1 VRFTWDPPLSQS
13 HSEKVAVMRKQ
24 TKEVD
29 FSNALPNPFFEQLSE
44 EITFRL
50 DFRSIEYFEELGRP
64 YGLLAQ
70 DMIGMY
76 LRHMAGS
83 GYKANLGILTLKE
96 REELKKSLEAEGK
109 LPLEG

>member
-1 VRFTWDPPLSQS
+1 MRKEQM
-13 HSEKVAVMRKQ
+13 HSEWV
-24 TKEVD
+24 
-29 FSNALPNPFFEQLSE
+29 PNPYFESLSK

-50 DFRSIEYFEELGRP
+50 DFRSLEYFEKLGEP
-64 YGLLAQ
+64 YGLSAEK
-70 DMIGMY
+70 MIVRY

>member
-1 VRFTWDPPLSQS
+1 
-13 HSEKVAVMRKQ
+13 MRKEEQ
-24 TKEVD
+24 QGGWM
-29 FSNALPNPFFEQLSE
+29 PNPYFEQLSE

-50 DFRSIEYFEELGRP
+50 DFRSIEYFEALGRP
-64 YGLLAQ
+64 YGLPAQ

-96 REELKKSLEAEGK
+96 REELRKTLEAEGT
-109 LPLEG
+109 LPRTA

>member
-1 VRFTWDPPLSQS
+1 
-13 HSEKVAVMRKQ
+13 MRKEEQ
-24 TKEVD
+24 QGGWM
-29 FSNALPNPFFEQLSE
+29 PNPYFEQLSE

-50 DFRSIEYFEELGRP
+50 DFRSIEYFEALGQP
-64 YGLLAQ
+64 YGLPAQ

-96 REELKKSLEAEGK
+96 REELRKTLEAEGK
-109 LPLEG
+109 LPRTA